1 MKKRNIKCKAK
12 KGPLSNEEK
21 KNIADWLSFKA
32 DEEIARDLNR
42 VLSQVVNYKKEYLAG
57 APSLTVRYSEAEEY
71 RRELHAQSNWLQTQ
85 REFTEE
91 ELLFYENSYVEYRH
105 QFKDMTATELK
116 QLYQLITLEVFM
128 HRHNSDRMK
137 SQREVER
144 LEKLIAKE
152 YSVEPPQRNID
163 KIHLMEEQLIA
174 CRGASGGKTKEY
186 KDLLEKHV
194 ELMKVLKGTRD
205 QRIKNIEDRGK
216 FISILKELELEER
229 RRSIGEITGLMD
241 LAVTV
246 ERERLSKP
254 HQYADKMI
262 DQPILN
268 ANTYI
273 ETEE

>member
-1 MKKRNIKCKAK
+1 MRKRNIKVKFK
-12 KGPLSNEEK
+12 KGPLSNLEK
-21 KNIADWLSFKA
+21 KNIADWLATKA
-32 DEEIARDLNR
+32 DAEIARDLNR
-42 VLSQVVNYKKEYLAG
+42 ALSQVVNYKNEYLSG
-57 APSLTVRYSEAEEY
+57 APSITVKYTESEEY

-91 ELLFYENSYVEYRH
+91 ELVFYENSYVEYRH
-105 QFKDMTATELK
+105 QFKDMTASELK

-137 SQREVER
+137 SQKEVER
-144 LEKLIAKE
+144 LEKVIAKE
-152 YSVEPPQRNID
+152 YAIDINLRNVE
-163 KIHLMEEQLIA
+163 KISHLEEQLIA

-186 KDLLEKHV
+186 KDLLDKHND
-194 ELMKVLKGTRD
+194 LMKTLKGTRD

-216 FISILKELELEER
+216 FISILKELEVDER

-241 LAVTV
+241 LAVGI
-246 ERERLSKP
+246 EKERLSKP

-268 ANTYI
+268 HLTLQ